1 MILLDTHVL
10 LWLLLGDRRL
20 KAPVRRRIATAR
32 EVGVS
37 AITFWEVPTL
47 VRLGRLR
54 AVEPVGGWRGAVL
67 SLGITDIPIDSEI
80 AWNAGAMHHAHG
92 DPADRL
98 IMATSLA
105 RSAKL
110 VTADREILE
119 HRGDL
124 SLIDAS

>member
-1 MILLDTHVL
+1 LILLDTHVL
-10 LWLLLGDRRL
+10 LWLVLGDRRL
-20 KAPVRRRIATAR
+20 KAPVRRRIAAAR

-37 AITFWEVPTL
+37 AITFWEVATL

-54 AVEPVGGWRGAVL
+54 AIEPAGGWRGAVL
-67 SLGITDIPIDSEI
+67 SLGISEI
-80 AWNAGAMHHAHG
+80 AWSAGAMRHAHG

-98 IMATSLA
+98 IMATSLV

-110 VTADREILE
+110 VTADREILS